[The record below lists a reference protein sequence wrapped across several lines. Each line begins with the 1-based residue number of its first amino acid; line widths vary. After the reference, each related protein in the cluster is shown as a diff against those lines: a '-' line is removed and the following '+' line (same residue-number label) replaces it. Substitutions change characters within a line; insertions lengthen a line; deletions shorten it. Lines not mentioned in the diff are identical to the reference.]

1 MASLQL
7 WSALSRRRVLSGMGV
22 LATAVSGMPLNR
34 AFAQDTP
41 KLFTC
46 VPWEASRSPYNQAW
60 LAGAQAFASAKG
72 LELVSSEAP
81 YGAGLL
87 EAVNYAVMH
96 GCNLLNLNVLY
107 PDVLPEIVRTCQ
119 YAGAYLVTQWSKPD
133 DLHPWGSYVA
143 HISFNDVG
151 IGANMAEML
160 FKAIGQQGRVVALG
174 GGSGFSALE
183 RKRGF
188 DAVVAGFPSI
198 ELLDF
203 RDANGSRD
211 EAAALVGA
219 WLQQPIEG
227 IWAANDDMA
236 LGALEALRAG
246 YSGRVLITGIGGTPE
261 AIAAIEE
268 GEMLAT
274 VYWDP
279 FWQGGMGLSIG
290 YQAMIGGFIPQNEPD
305 EHREFCARS
314 YAITQESVSAY
325 NALNAPGRAID
336 WDDLWTNVAGP
347 IGMAPD
353 MIGCS
358 ECTCS
363 DCEGDGFCATNCCSS
378 CTPLP

>member
-1 MASLQL
+1 
-7 WSALSRRRVLSGMGV
+7 MGV
-22 LATAVSGMPLNR
+22 LATAVSGGPLTR

-46 VPWEASRSPYNQAW
+46 IQSGASWSPYHQAW
-60 LAGAQAFASAKG
+60 QAGAKAFASAKG
-72 LELVSSEAP
+72 LELVAC
-81 YGAGLL
+81 GVTDDAGFLQVVDD
-87 EAVNYAVMH
+87 AITQ
-96 GCNLLNLNVLY
+96 GCKVLNLSISNTAI
-107 PDVLPEIVRTCQ
+107 LPTIVETCRS
-119 YAGAYLVTQWSKPD
+119 AGAYLVTQWSKPD

-151 IGANMAEML
+151 IGANMAETL
-160 FKAIGQQGRVVALG
+160 FKAIGEQGRVVALG

-188 DAVVAGFPSI
+188 DAVVAGFPNV

-203 RDANGSRD
+203 RDANGSWG
-211 EAAALVGA
+211 EAAALVEG
-219 WLQQPIEG
+219 WLQQSING
-227 IWAANDDMA
+227 IWAANDEMA
-236 LGALEALRAG
+236 LGALETLRAG
-246 YSGRVLITGIGGTPE
+246 YSGRVRITGIGGTPE

-290 YQAMIGGFIPQNEPD
+290 YQAMIGGFTPENEPD
-305 EHREFCARS
+305 EHREFCALS

-325 NALNAPGRAID
+325 HALNAPGRAID
-336 WDDLWTNVAGP
+336 WDDLWSNVAGP

-363 DCEGDGFCATNCCSS
+363 DCDSGGFCATNCCST
-378 CTPLP
+378 CEPLP